1 MIALA
6 RRLPPDLTLVQR
18 LCAVGLK
25 PTRQRLAVAGVI
37 LRSPRHMTADQVL
50 HELQASVDTAPTAI
64 ETEANSGAAR
74 ISRATVYATLAQFA
88 AVGLLR
94 ELHTGGDAVVYD
106 SNPSGHAHWVDVD
119 TGEVHDLPESVR
131 CQLQGL
137 DGLPPGLQVQ
147 DVQVVLRVQRQPLP
161 A

>member
-1 MIALA
+1 MA
-6 RRLPPDLTLVQR
+6 RPLLPDLALVQR

-37 LRSPRHMTADQVL
+37 LRAPRHMTADQVL
-50 HELQASVDTAPTAI
+50 EELQAGAHIAPPAI
-64 ETEANSGAAR
+64 EIEATGRAER

-106 SNPSGHAHWVDVD
+106 SNPSQHAHWVDVD
-119 TGEVHDLPESVR
+119 TGEVHDLPDSVR

-137 DGLPPGLQVQ
+137 GALPPGLQVQ
-147 DVQVVLRVQRQPLP
+147 DVQVVLRLQRQP
-161 A
+161 AAR

>member
-1 MIALA
+1 MA
-6 RRLPPDLTLVQR
+6 RRLLPDMALVQR

-37 LRSPRHMTADQVL
+37 LRAPRHMTADQVL
-50 HELQASVDTAPTAI
+50 EELRAGADLAPAAI
-64 ETEANSGAAR
+64 ETEATQEPAR

-88 AVGLLR
+88 GAGLLR

-106 SNPSGHAHWVDVD
+106 SNPSRHAHWVDVD
-119 TGEVHDLPESVR
+119 TGEVHDLPDGMR

-137 DGLPPGLQVQ
+137 DGLPPGLCVE
-147 DVQVVLRVQRQPLP
+147 DVQLVLRVRRQPH
-161 A
+161 AA